1 MIPLTEY
8 VWDRDLT
15 GLVEDGTTSDY
26 CLHEGLLEIPV
37 MGPVGTAPVV
47 VRTHAAYTT
56 RKADFRMVRN
66 KRPPVIPTPGDTLAK
81 SSSVKGDIYLGGHI
95 KLNSPTK
102 DSEGY
107 LVYTVSGT
115 YNFVS
120 PVDAREHGKLRF
132 DARSFVSEVDFLG
145 YYNINPKKI
154 AANDVGDVW
163 QLPYFD
169 LNLLGS
175 ARILG

>member
-1 MIPLTEY
+1 MIDLANHVYDE
-8 VWDRDLT
+8 DLT
-15 GLVEDGTTSDY
+15 GIIEDGTISDY
-26 CLHEGLLEIPV
+26 CLHEGLLEIPI
-37 MGPVGTAPVV
+37 MGPVGTPPVV
-47 VRTHAAYTT
+47 VRTHAPYTT
-56 RKADFRMVRN
+56 RKVDFRMTRN
-66 KRPPVIPTPGDTLAK
+66 KMPPVIPVPGDTPSKGSAIG
-81 SSSVKGDIYLGGHI
+81 GDIYLGGDI
-95 KLNSPTK
+95 KLSSPRK

-107 LVYTVSGT
+107 LIYSVAGT

-132 DARSFVSEVDFLG
+132 DARSFLSEVDFLG

-154 AANDVGDVW
+154 AANDIGDVW

-169 LNLLGS
+169 LNLLAS